1 MNSPLCDTL
10 LAMYADLPS
19 GGLAILYMACGASWF
34 MIVAAAPR
42 AVASARVTMPNAR
55 RCAPVF
61 PSLLPAEGCRA
72 APLLPSHIHSISIA
86 LLQAAAHG

>member
-61 PSLLPAEGCRA
+61 PSLLRITLTLRSW
-72 APLLPSHIHSISIA
+72 LLEMSEKVVSER
-86 LLQAAAHG
+86 